1 MIDPNVFALAV
12 IAVVGLIVVVAIFFG
27 AWVRVKLPGGTV
39 ETMPNR
45 RRKPSREQD
54 TTFDGSAAN
63 VQDPPLQSGSSM
75 KKRRK
80 TRKKRKAAET
90 NPPHS

>member
-54 TTFDGSAAN
+54 TTFDGSAA
-63 VQDPPLQSGSSM
+63 M
-75 KKRRK
+75 KVSASQRAVARSLTP
-80 TRKKRKAAET
+80 TRPSCT
-90 NPPHS
+90 TS